1 MSAKKAI
8 RSPLPGV
15 FYRKPSPDEPEF
27 IKEGDCVK
35 IGDVV
40 GLIEVMKN
48 FYEVR
53 AEEEGVVDK
62 IVVDNEGM
70 VDAGQE
76 IVLLKENTPDE
87 P

>member
-1 MSAKKAI
+1 MSEKKAI
-8 RSPLPGV
+8 LSPLPGV

-27 IKEGDCVK
+27 VKEGENVK

-48 FYEVR
+48 FYELR

-62 IVVDNEGM
+62 FVVDNEGI

-76 IVLLKENTPDE
+76 IVILK
-87 P
+87 